1 MKHALALA
9 SLGFLLAACSSTAA
23 PELPDRASAAFE
35 RQDRNADGV
44 ITEAEVRAGA
54 EARFAELD
62 ADRSNRLSWAEFRDA
77 PQPARGRR
85 AGSQGEVFARLD
97 RDGDGSLSRDEYAD
111 QALRL
116 FDAQDRT
123 RDGRVTR
130 AELAE
135 AMAERRERR
144 PDRPR

>member
-1 MKHALALA
+1 MKHALAFSSFAL
-9 SLGFLLAACSSTAA
+9 LLAACSSTAE

-35 RQDRNADGV
+35 RQDRNGDGV
-44 ITEAEVRAGA
+44 LTEAEVRAGA
-54 EARFAELD
+54 QTRFAELD

-77 PQPARGRR
+77 PQADRGRR
-85 AGSQGEVFARLD
+85 AGSPGEAFARLD

-111 QALRL
+111 LSLRL
-116 FDAQDRT
+116 FDAQDRN

-130 AELAE
+130 AELAD
-135 AMAERRERR
+135 AMAARRERR